1 MTAIW
6 QLWLQLWKRMPVLAV
21 LSTLMCLTGLVL
33 ALIAVLDSQVAYLG
47 MIIVAFASWFWHIGL
62 GQLLRSLCRPES
74 FLLPG
79 FRRHLAGLGVVT
91 ALQWIV
97 APALLIALAGPP
109 HGGLIAAGLALV
121 AALGLALGCG
131 LRVSLLIWAVFIAAG
146 WMPRVA
152 QQVMRIALASPWTAP
167 LLLLCAALLLR
178 IALAPLLRVQDADT
192 PASPLENASLGRQN
206 QSGLEETPA
215 RRSAWNRWLSEL
227 FDRAAQSALESSL
240 QAYRRRPSAAGRLA
254 LVRRLLLPHDNPRA
268 IALRLVL
275 VAGMVVIYFLAA
287 MHRQHFDAAVIGAYA
302 ILLTMARFPQLGR
315 GMLRMRPN
323 LSDLY
328 LTLAPATRG
337 EYQKIIVDALTLLV
351 PVSVLTALAYTL
363 LGSMLAHAAE
373 PARML
378 LTAAIVATSA
388 SLVALAVHLIG
399 PEGSFG
405 RGAVNLVL
413 IFGSMAMYW
422 GGYWLLGVFGL
433 AWGALALSA
442 VTISFGGGVWY
453 GAQREYQ
460 RRAPRFDAPLG

>member
-206 QSGLEETPA
+206 QSGLEETPT

-287 MHRQHFDAAVIGAYA
+287 MHRQQPLIRQRNKEDPGI
-302 ILLTMARFPQLGR
+302 
-315 GMLRMRPN
+315 
-323 LSDLY
+323 
-328 LTLAPATRG
+328 
-337 EYQKIIVDALTLLV
+337 
-351 PVSVLTALAYTL
+351 
-363 LGSMLAHAAE
+363 AE
-373 PARML
+373 PTREWNRFG
-378 LTAAIVATSA
+378 IERV
-388 SLVALAVHLIG
+388 
-399 PEGSFG
+399 GS
-405 RGAVNLVL
+405 
-413 IFGSMAMYW
+413 
-422 GGYWLLGVFGL
+422 
-433 AWGALALSA
+433 
-442 VTISFGGGVWY
+442 VTVTTP
-453 GAQREYQ
+453 A
-460 RRAPRFDAPLG
+460 